1 MFLLTC
7 RPLTLKVWF
16 LNQQPWLHREL
27 TGNVGFWCLNQMYW
41 VKICWS
47 SAGDL
52 CAHCI
57 LRSIA
62 VVHYSY
68 NSILGILIVF
78 TIVFLFILNNI
89 IIYFLVPVSFVLW
102 CLSFQS
108 PLYSLFVLFSLS
120 LSQIVFFLGT
130 LPYHMGF
137 QILNT
142 LYYDY
147 QMFWLISSLI
157 MKWSR
162 TCGPSPSCSQP
173 DFWL

>member
-1 MFLLTC
+1 MLLLTC
-7 RPLTLKVWF
+7 RPLILKVWF

-27 TGNVGFWCLNQMYW
+27 TRNVGFWCLNQMYW

-52 CAHCI
+52 RAHCI

-62 VVHYSY
+62 MAHYSC
-68 NSILGILIVF
+68 NSILRILTVF
-78 TIVFLFILNNI
+78 TIVFLFIL
-89 IIYFLVPVSFVLW
+89 YFLVPVSFRLW

-162 TCGPSPSCSQP
+162 TCGPSPPCSQP
-173 DFWL
+173 GFWL

>member
-1 MFLLTC
+1 MFKPNVLSENLLIFSRWFMC
-7 RPLTLKVWF
+7 TLHFEKYCC
-16 LNQQPWLHREL
+16 
-27 TGNVGFWCLNQMYW
+27 G
-41 VKICWS
+41 
-47 SAGDL
+47 A
-52 CAHCI
+52 
-57 LRSIA
+57 
-62 VVHYSY
+62 YSY

-78 TIVFLFILNNI
+78 TIVFLLILNNI
-89 IIYFLVPVSFVLW
+89 IIYFLVPVSFRLW
-102 CLSFQS
+102 YLSFQS

-162 TCGPSPSCSQP
+162 TCGPSPPCSQP